1 MTVPFVDLR
10 AHNHSIKGAVDA
22 AIDRVISRSNFIQGE
37 EVGLFE
43 REFADYCGVREAI
56 GVSSGSEALRLSLL
70 ACRVGPGDQVITTP
84 FTFIATAEAVS
95 QVGAVPVFVDVDPKT
110 CNLDPQRIEAAIT
123 DRTKAILPVHLYG
136 RPANMESIRAIAKAH
151 QLRVI
156 EDAGQAHGAKYEGV
170 RTGGIG
176 DVGCFSFY
184 PSMNLGAFG
193 DAGMIVT
200 NDPEIAEEA
209 RLLRDH
215 GRKEKYEHLR
225 LGFNGRLDTLQA
237 AVLRVKLT
245 RLAAWTARRQAIA
258 ATYWRLL
265 QDEDIRLFA
274 DDDGIESVYH
284 LFVIRTGQRGHLRRS
299 LTASGIE
306 TAVHYPIPLH
316 LQPACRHLGYQ
327 MGDFPE
333 SERAAREVMSLPM
346 FPELTDDQVHQVADA
361 VIEALSPVKV
371 RTGAA

>member
-10 AHNHSIKGAVDA
+10 AHNRSIKGAIDS

-56 GVSSGSEALRLSLL
+56 GVSSGTEALRLSLL
-70 ACRVGPGDQVITTP
+70 TCRVGPGDEVITTP
-84 FTFIATAEAVS
+84 FTFIATSEAVS
-95 QVGAVPVFVDVDPKT
+95 QVGATPVFVDVDPES

-123 DRTKAILPVHLYG
+123 DKTKAILPVHLYG
-136 RPANMESIRAIAKAH
+136 RPADMESICAIAKAYG
-151 QLRVI
+151 LKVI
-156 EDAGQAHGAKYEGV
+156 EDAAQSLGAQYEGV
-170 RTGGIG
+170 HVGGLG

-184 PSMNLGAFG
+184 PANNLGAFG
-193 DAGMIVT
+193 DAGMMVT

-215 GRKEKYEHLR
+215 GRNARYEHLR
-225 LGFNGRLDTLQA
+225 FGFNGRLDTIQA
-237 AVLRVKLT
+237 AVLRVKLA
-245 RLAAWTARRQAIA
+245 RLAMWTARRQAIA
-258 ATYWRLL
+258 AIYRQLL
-265 QDEDIRLFA
+265 QDEDIKLFA
-274 DDDGIESVYH
+274 DDNGTESVYH

-306 TAVHYPIPLH
+306 TAVHYPIALH

-346 FPELTDDQVHQVADA
+346 FPELTDSQVHQVAEA
-361 VIEALSPVKV
+361 VIEALSPVNV
-371 RTGAA
+371 QIGSA

>member
-10 AHNHSIKGAVDA
+10 AHNHSIRGAIDSAV
-22 AIDRVISRSNFIQGE
+22 DRVISRSNFIQGE

-56 GVSSGSEALRLSLL
+56 GVSSGTEAVRLSLL
-70 ACRVGPGDQVITTP
+70 ACRVGPGDEVITTP

-95 QVGAVPVFVDVDPKT
+95 QVGATPVFVDVDPES
-110 CNLDPQRIEAAIT
+110 CNLDPRGIEAAIT

-136 RPANMESIRAIAKAH
+136 RPANMGSICAIAKAH
-151 QLRVI
+151 GLRVI

-170 RTGGIG
+170 RTGGMG
-176 DVGCFSFY
+176 DVGAFSFY

-193 DAGMIVT
+193 DAGMMVT
-200 NDPEIAEEA
+200 NDPEKAEEA

-245 RLAAWTARRQAIA
+245 RLDRWTASRQAIA
-258 ATYWRLL
+258 ATYRRLL
-265 QDEDIRLFA
+265 QNEDIRLFA
-274 DDDGIESVYH
+274 DDNGTESVHH

-306 TAVHYPIPLH
+306 TGVHYPIALH
-316 LQPACRHLGYQ
+316 LQPAYRHLGYQ
-327 MGDFPE
+327 IGDFPE
-333 SERAAREVMSLPM
+333 SERAAREVLSLPM
-346 FPELTDDQVHQVADA
+346 FPELTDGQVHQVSEA
-361 VIEALSPVKV
+361 VIEALSPV
-371 RTGAA
+371 RTRIGAV